1 MMLISNLYEQ
11 VKESLSSLL
20 LFKKNKTTDIFCGLN
35 TKQVNE
41 TAKMQKYNDFAINEA
56 KATVSYSVARKV
68 NASDGH
74 SVQNYISK

>member
-20 LFKKNKTTDIFCGLN
+20 LFLKKTTDIFCGLN

-74 SVQNYISK
+74 SVQNYICK